1 MTDRR
6 PPPNVDAM
14 YTLKVDNITY
24 RTTPEVLKDAFSKY
38 GEVGDVYIPRTRD
51 GKQLIF
57 YNKTC
62 FISFNSIVYFH
73 YYLL

>member
-51 GKQLIF
+51 G
-57 YNKTC
+57 
-62 FISFNSIVYFH
+62 
-73 YYLL
+73 